1 MGLKEGNRREPNIF
15 GIFPGCFWIGP
26 MSPNPSPYRTQRP
39 LFPLGDSVWRNAF
52 LLCWEGTLAQSWTDC
67 RGGQTCAKHS
77 LAPRDVFAT
86 RLVRSLRKSHS
97 QIKNC
102 MDVLMADTH
111 FQLHP
116 PCHPPSLHWW
126 FSYGLLWAVHPYI
139 QTWKTKEKH
148 LNNIAKG
155 KGDPRVECFYQ
166 NNFLDTITNSIFKIQ
181 PKPTNQT
188 SASKFWPNFSFK
200 HQLLPAVNNYHQLAL
215 RCFPKGGSIIWNHP

>member
-1 MGLKEGNRREPNIF
+1 MGLREGNRREPNIF

-52 LLCWEGTLAQSWTDC
+52 LLCWEGTEAQSWTDC

-116 PCHPPSLHWW
+116 PCHPPSPNWW
-126 FSYGLLWAVHPYI
+126 FSYRLLSAVFPYI
-139 QTWKTKEKH
+139 QTWITQEKH
-148 LNNIAKG
+148 LNNIAIG
-155 KGDPRVECFYQ
+155 KTDSRVECFYQ
-166 NNFLDTITNSIFKIQ
+166 NFFLGAITSLIFKIR
-181 PKPTNQT
+181 PKQTKLQFQNFDQT
-188 SASKFWPNFSFK
+188 SISKFRPNFSFK
-200 HQLLPAVNNYHQLAL
+200 HQLLPAVIEDFQQ
-215 RCFPKGGSIIWNHP
+215 S

>member
-1 MGLKEGNRREPNIF
+1 MQTIKSHWSKVSFYKIWVKHSPEFFHLKHSTPKKPLQPRYKIFWDKNWMGLREGNRREPNIF

-52 LLCWEGTLAQSWTDC
+52 LLCWEGTEAQSWTDC

-116 PCHPPSLHWW
+116 PCHPPSPNWW
-126 FSYGLLWAVHPYI
+126 FSYRLLSAAFPYI

-148 LNNIAKG
+148 LNNIATG
-155 KGDPRVECFYQ
+155 KRDPMIECFYCH
-166 NNFLDTITNSIFKIQ
+166 
-181 PKPTNQT
+181 
-188 SASKFWPNFSFK
+188 WR
-200 HQLLPAVNNYHQLAL
+200 V
-215 RCFPKGGSIIWNHP
+215 SIIIIN